1 MLRGRQ
7 ASKVRKRGVGI
18 AALLAIIGAIAL
30 LAPAASRLVDRVMAP
45 APIAMPPPA
54 VALLDGVRITLGAG
68 GPAADI
74 GAPLTWIAEGRV
86 LRDPGGR
93 PGLFHEW
100 PGIAVLAQFQGD
112 ALRIAF
118 DDPENRFR
126 LIVDGRAVA
135 EITRPGKAVAMLEGL
150 GDRIH
155 NMRLERLS
163 EAGSPRRIVGL
174 GVPAPGLPLPPPP
187 LSGRRIDYYG
197 DSDTV
202 GYGNTRASRHCD
214 GDDVFLS
221 TDTSQAYPARLA
233 RRYGAEAAVMARSG
247 IGLIRSLSG
256 APEGQTML
264 AVHNRVLPSRAAPLS
279 PPDPAAWLI
288 IVEVGGNDFVEPLRP
303 TDAWPDEAARSRAF
317 EQALDGFLRQLSND
331 NPGTPI
337 LILAVP
343 DAGSSPRPELAR
355 VASSLQSGGA
365 PVSLVPV
372 SGLDH
377 RGCHWHPSMA
387 DHARIEAAA
396 AATID
401 RLRASGT
408 LAGR

>member
-1 MLRGRQ
+1 
-7 ASKVRKRGVGI
+7 
-18 AALLAIIGAIAL
+18 
-30 LAPAASRLVDRVMAP
+30 MAP
-45 APIAMPPPA
+45 APITMPPPA
-54 VALLDGVRITLGAG
+54 VALADGARITLGTG
-68 GPAADI
+68 RPVADI
-74 GAPLTWIAEGRV
+74 GAPLTWTAEGRV
-86 LRDPGGR
+86 LPDLDGG

-100 PGIAVLAQFQGD
+100 PGVVVLAQFRGD
-112 ALRIAF
+112 AVRIAF

-155 NMRLERLS
+155 SLRLERLS

-174 GVPAPGLPLPPPP
+174 GVPPPGSPLPPPP

-202 GYGNTRASRHCD
+202 GYGNTRASRHCN

-233 RRYGAEAAVMARSG
+233 RRYDAEAAVMARSG
-247 IGLIRSLSG
+247 IGLIRSFSG
-256 APEGQTML
+256 APADQTML
-264 AVHNRVLPSRAAPLS
+264 VVHNRVLPSRAAPLS
-279 PPDPAAWLI
+279 PPNPAAWLI
-288 IVEVGGNDFVEPLRP
+288 IVEVGANDFVEPLRP
-303 TDAWPDEAARSRAF
+303 TDAWQDEEALSKAF
-317 EQALDGFLRQLSND
+317 EQALGGFLHRLSNN

-343 DAGSSPRPELAR
+343 DAGSGPRPELAR

-377 RGCHWHPSMA
+377 RGCHWHPSMS

-408 LAGR
+408 LMG